1 MILTLDQI
9 DRLPAVRPLLD
20 RIPDPRHRADHAL
33 RAYQGRHR
41 DDLVQDLGLDL
52 SPDEPVIIQAG
63 CGTLTL
69 GRTGN
74 HLQTQAPMAAPI
86 PVQANP
92 HLVATRLATCSA
104 CDRFDG
110 SICSVA
116 GCRCTGLGDPD
127 RRFGRCPLGRW
138 DA

>member
-1 MILTLDQI
+1 MILTPEQI
-9 DRLPAVRPLLD
+9 DNLPAVRRLE
-20 RIPDPRHRADHAL
+20 RWHARSPASRRSCPAHL
-33 RAYQGRHR
+33 SGRHR
-41 DDLVQDLGLDL
+41 DDLLRDLGLDL